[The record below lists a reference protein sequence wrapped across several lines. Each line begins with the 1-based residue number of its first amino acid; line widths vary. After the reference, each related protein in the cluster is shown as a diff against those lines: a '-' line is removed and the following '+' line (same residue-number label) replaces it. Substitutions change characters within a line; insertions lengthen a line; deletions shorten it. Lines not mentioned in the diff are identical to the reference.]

1 MLYNEENWRNKNERQ
16 SKTVSPLFRTLQRSF
31 HGPET
36 LTSCLPFASRHPCF
50 HPTRLLFPCYHLNA
64 VLELPIKPAVKGGNH
79 NKRKSKTA
87 LMPSKG
93 RVTRLTSS
101 PRVSTSMEVCAPGLV
116 GAPKNGCSKNPNS
129 LRIAPGLQRRERR
142 CIERP
147 IRADRLREATMG
159 QPPPVTY
166 GGRPAIKAAYS
177 PGRFRSAVP
186 LLQYRRSTLR

>member
-1 MLYNEENWRNKNERQ
+1 MGVQ
-16 SKTVSPLFRTLQRSF
+16 KTQ
-31 HGPET
+31 
-36 LTSCLPFASRHPCF
+36 
-50 HPTRLLFPCYHLNA
+50 
-64 VLELPIKPAVKGGNH
+64 
-79 NKRKSKTA
+79 
-87 LMPSKG
+87 
-93 RVTRLTSS
+93 
-101 PRVSTSMEVCAPGLV
+101 
-116 GAPKNGCSKNPNS
+116 NS

-186 LLQYRRSTLR
+186 LLQYRRSTLRGLCSSHRVLNGRQRIRLDRIIVDAGNACRAPTDDNLRIANLVRHLPRLCCCELSAVEVRSCSSYSHCISVWPSGSRLAPEILVTCNRRRGAPHLLSRSPIALARLTAP